1 MSDLSDIEGL
11 VSGMRALKEDEVRHR
26 AISRILA
33 GTIDYS
39 SPEGKVM
46 GTKRALFCSRLSHE
60 RLWPERK

>member
-1 MSDLSDIEGL
+1 MSDLSDIEGS
-11 VSGMRALKEDEVRHR
+11 VSAIRTLEEDGVRHR

-39 SPEGKVM
+39 TPEGKVM
-46 GTKRALFCSRLSHE
+46 GSRRALFCSRLSHE